1 MSAVNFLSRSS
12 MGTFTAAGDQ
22 QLPWLPAEEG
32 PDLLDR
38 LIQVE
43 SCHIAPLVC
52 NCLLDRWIQQEKEE
66 RITAA
71 ALPLAMQVNA
81 ILILFYVCIEYV
93 YIIKVAYMT
102 RVSLFFGV
110 QLVELHGR
118 HESQGWGGLPP
129 CPKPGFGL
137 RSSNYMS
144 RPKEVTWGRP
154 ITGAGSKPMQW
165 PRTYGHQH
173 SQHQVPF

>member
-1 MSAVNFLSRSS
+1 
-12 MGTFTAAGDQ
+12 
-22 QLPWLPAEEG
+22 
-32 PDLLDR
+32 
-38 LIQVE
+38 
-43 SCHIAPLVC
+43 
-52 NCLLDRWIQQEKEE
+52 
-66 RITAA
+66 
-71 ALPLAMQVNA
+71 MQVNA

-118 HESQGWGGLPP
+118 HESQGWGGIPP

-165 PRTYGHQH
+165 PHNYGHQH